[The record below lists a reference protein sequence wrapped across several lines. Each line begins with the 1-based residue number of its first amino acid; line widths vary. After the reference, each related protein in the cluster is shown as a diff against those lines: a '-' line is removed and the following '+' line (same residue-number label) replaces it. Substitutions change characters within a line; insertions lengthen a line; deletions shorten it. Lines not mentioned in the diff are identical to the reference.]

1 VTKIVD
7 FTAKFVRGSL
17 KNFIGR
23 FNITQG
29 FLDTLGTVG
38 QGLFGFL
45 TENGVLIG
53 GSLDNIIQDE
63 NNRDTVIMDSTLD
76 VPIPCNYLKLTLLI

>member
-1 VTKIVD
+1 
-7 FTAKFVRGSL
+7 
-17 KNFIGR
+17 
-23 FNITQG
+23 
-29 FLDTLGTVG
+29 VG
-38 QGLFGFL
+38 QGLFSFL